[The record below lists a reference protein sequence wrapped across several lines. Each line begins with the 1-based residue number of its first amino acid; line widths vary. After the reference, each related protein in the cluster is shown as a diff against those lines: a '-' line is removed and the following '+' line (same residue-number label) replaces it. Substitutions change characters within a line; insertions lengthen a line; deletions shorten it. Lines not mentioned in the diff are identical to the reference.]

1 MLAKENAAFV
11 ASLSRAAWS
20 IMAERRRQIDVEG
33 WTPEHDDTE
42 HTAGELANAAA
53 AWARTQQ
60 IVMAWPGNSPTDKRS
75 KPRRGQLVIAGAL
88 ILAEIERLDRAEL
101 GRRDAQGASSRHVTR
116 QSGVA
121 QETWDRAL
129 EAGKRYGAGE
139 GK

>member
-75 KPRRGQLVIAGAL
+75 KPRRRQLVIAGAL

-101 GRRDAQGASSRHVTR
+101 GRRDAQGGPPDA
-116 QSGVA
+116 
-121 QETWDRAL
+121 
-129 EAGKRYGAGE
+129 
-139 GK
+139 